1 MPGHKHERDH
11 LGDPRFAG
19 AVDNILASYEA
30 HGGINHI
37 EGHNLPSRERI
48 IDIIRTLET
57 VLFPGYHER
66 EPIDR
71 LSAGYIIGAR
81 CARIYTRLT
90 EEVAKSLEHTVRCET
105 AGDAMGPEA
114 AAERA
119 SELVM
124 GLFEDLPNIRKVLR
138 DDAMASLEGDP
149 AARSFV
155 DVLLSYPSMRAIGTY
170 RIAHWLHKRR
180 VPLIPR
186 MMTEFMHSRTGID
199 IHPGAHIGPGLF
211 IDHGTGVVIGETSDI
226 GRNCK
231 IYQGVTL
238 GALSVAKHGEAE
250 WEPAKR
256 HPTLEDDVTV
266 YAGATILGGETV
278 IGRGSIVGGN
288 VWITRSVPPHTKVLL
303 EAPAQNFREIK
314 GPARKEPHED
324 PAA

>member
-1 MPGHKHERDH
+1 MPDSKHERDR
-11 LGDPRFAG
+11 LADPRFTN
-19 AVDNILASYEA
+19 AVERILASYEI

-37 EGHNLPSRERI
+37 EGHNLPSNERVI
-48 IDIIRTLET
+48 EIIRNLET
-57 VLFPGYHER
+57 VLFPGYR
-66 EPIDR
+66 EQAPIGR
-71 LSAGYIIGAR
+71 RNATYVIGAR
-81 CARIYTRLT
+81 CARIYEQLT
-90 EEVAKSLEHTVRCET
+90 GEVAKSLEHTARCET
-105 AGDAMGPEA
+105 AGDTMGPEA

-119 SELVM
+119 AEIVM
-124 GLFEDLPNIRKVLR
+124 ELFEDLPAIRTVLR
-138 DDAMASLEGDP
+138 EDARAAVAGDP
-149 AARSFV
+149 AARSMV

-199 IHPGAHIGPGLF
+199 IHPGARIGPGLF
-211 IDHGTGVVIGETSDI
+211 IDHGTGVVVGETSDI
-226 GRNCK
+226 GSNCK
-231 IYQGVTL
+231 LYQGVTL
-238 GALSVAKHGEAE
+238 GALSVARHGEAE

-266 YAGATILGGETV
+266 YAGATILGGDTV

-303 EAPAQNFREIK
+303 DPPTQSFREIK